1 VGNVAGEAGHY
12 CGGPLQ
18 FLLLAACHDGQ
29 RAAAGPPETGA
40 SIQPSPRRARS
51 RAAKSRVAPAS
62 MVEKSISRRAA
73 VARVPGL
80 RCFSCLRPTSIDR
93 GLPLLLTNATVACAP
108 SIRTT
113 PGLLFDARGWHR
125 NVPIDVRSD
134 KVRRKTWRAST
145 VLDYEVVLNQ
155 HRF

>member
-40 SIQPSPRRARS
+40 S
-51 RAAKSRVAPAS
+51 RVAPAS

-80 RCFSCLRPTSIDR
+80 QCFSCLRPTSIDR
-93 GLPLLLTNATVACAP
+93 GPPLLLTNATVACAP
-108 SIRTT
+108 STRTT